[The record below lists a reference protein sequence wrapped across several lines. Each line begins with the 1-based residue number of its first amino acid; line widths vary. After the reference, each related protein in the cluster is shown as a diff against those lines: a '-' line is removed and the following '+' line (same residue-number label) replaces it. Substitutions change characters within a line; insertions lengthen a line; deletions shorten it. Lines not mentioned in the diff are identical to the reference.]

1 MTPTAKPSFVIKI
14 CGITNEEDARHAIES
29 GANALGFNFAKKS
42 PRHLT
47 PAEAHRIVSAVPGAY
62 RKVGIFVDA
71 TREELQQA
79 GRIVPL
85 DTLQLHGSV
94 PEQLPTGFHVW
105 RAVSAHALPDKP
117 DPRIEAYL
125 IDSAIE
131 GQGGTGKTFDWSL
144 AESFPYRKIV
154 AGGLNESNAAEAI
167 RACAPWGIDA
177 CSCLE
182 AHPGKKDPERVK
194 NFLRAI
200 LAVSNQDMEI

>member
-1 MTPTAKPSFVIKI
+1 MTSDAEPAFLIKI
-14 CGITNEEDARHAIES
+14 CGITNEEDARHAIEN
-29 GANALGFNFAKKS
+29 GANALGFNFSRTS

-47 PAEAHRIVSAVPGAY
+47 PERAHEIVTAVEGSY

-71 TREELQQA
+71 TAKELQDA

-85 DTLQLHGSV
+85 DTLQLHGSI
-94 PEQLPTGFHVW
+94 PDLPAGFHIW
-105 RAVSAHALPDKP
+105 RAVSAQALPKNP
-117 DPRIEAYL
+117 DPRVEAYL
-125 IDSAIE
+125 IDSAGE
-131 GQGGTGKTFDWSL
+131 GHGGSGKTFDWSL

-182 AHPGKKDPERVK
+182 AHPGKKDPDRVR

-200 LAVSNQDMEI
+200 LAVANQDMEL

>member
-1 MTPTAKPSFVIKI
+1 MKKAADPSFLIKI

-29 GANALGFNFAKKS
+29 GANALGFNFWRES
-42 PRHLT
+42 PRRLT
-47 PAEAHRIVSAVPGAY
+47 PERAHEIVSAIAGSY

-71 TREELQQA
+71 TTEELQQA

-85 DTLQLHGSV
+85 DTLQLHGSI
-94 PEQLPTGFHVW
+94 PELPSGFHIW
-105 RAVSAHALPDKP
+105 RAVSADALPETP

-125 IDSAIE
+125 IDSRSDVH
-131 GQGGTGKTFDWSL
+131 GGSGKTFDWSL

-154 AGGLNESNAAEAI
+154 AGGLDESNAADAI

-182 AHPGKKDPERVK
+182 AHPGKKDPERVR

-200 LAVSNQDMEI
+200 LAVANQDMKI

>member
-1 MTPTAKPSFVIKI
+1 MVPAAKPSFVIKI
-14 CGITNEEDARHAIES
+14 CGITNEEDARHAIEE
-29 GANALGFNFAKKS
+29 GANALGFNFAQKS

-47 PAEAHRIVSAVPGAY
+47 PEQAHQIVSAVPGSY

-71 TREELQQA
+71 TTEDLRRA

-94 PEQLPTGFHVW
+94 PELPAGFHIW
-105 RAVSAHALPDKP
+105 RAVSAQALPDQP

-167 RACAPWGIDA
+167 RACAPWGVDA

-200 LAVSNQDMEI
+200 LAVANQDMDI